1 MCDIIERT
9 NLGQLWRDI
18 ELKIRDIELYNFR
31 NFRKKKISFA
41 NRTSGFAKSFV
52 VLIGDNGAGKTSIL
66 EAITKCFVPLIRG
79 VNKEAVTGCD
89 LTNNDI
95 RYQCAWTGVSAH
107 IELRGTIHTISNK
120 RRISK
125 DIKEE
130 SKEYASFFEHS
141 GNKERLLYVK
151 EQLMEEAKEK
161 SLPII
166 LYYGTNRVF
175 NEVPKRGHI
184 REYNIND
191 ALKSCFDN
199 SNNFREFY
207 EWFKTEEDIELREKR
222 DGTNY
227 KNCALDAVRSAI
239 SNMILGYSDLRIKLN
254 PSRMVITNSKREE
267 LRIEQLSD
275 GYKAVLAVVSDIA
288 KRLAMANPELENPL
302 HGEAIILIDEIDLH
316 LHPKW
321 QKTIV
326 SDLKRTFPNC
336 QFIVTTHSPFIIQS
350 LRKDE
355 LINLESDE
363 LGGNSNGS
371 FEGWSIE
378 EIQEH
383 EMKVDIR
390 TDKYNT
396 LIDNFTKA
404 VDNENI
410 EEVEKLYNELSMMLR
425 KDSVEKKI
433 IDMDM
438 RMVGK
443 DD

>member
-1 MCDIIERT
+1 M
-9 NLGQLWRDI
+9 
-18 ELKIRDIELYNFR
+18 YH
-31 NFRKKKISFA
+31 
-41 NRTSGFAKSFV
+41 
-52 VLIGDNGAGKTSIL
+52 
-66 EAITKCFVPLIRG
+66 LIRG

-107 IELRGTIHTISNK
+107 IELKGTIYTISNK

-151 EQLMEEAKEK
+151 EQLMEEVKEK

-191 ALKSCFDN
+191 ALESCFDN

-222 DGTNY
+222 DGANY

-383 EMKVDIR
+383 EMKVNIR